1 MARFPSIA
9 TATMVG
15 TVTINPAF
23 LQEIKEVHLEL
34 WDALAEMRHRCQ
46 RPVATG
52 MCRHLLQWLE
62 EIRDQLALH
71 FALEEAYGYF
81 EDPVDAAPRLCHLAD
96 ALRAEHQ
103 GLYHDFSELVE
114 KADRLY
120 YDEQYT
126 QMAMWLGPAFLAFDR
141 RLRAHERQENEL
153 IYEAFSD
160 IGGSD

>member
-1 MARFPSIA
+1 MGRFPSVA

-34 WDALAEMRHRCQ
+34 WDGLAELRHRCQ
-46 RPVATG
+46 RPIATG

-81 EDPVDAAPRLCHLAD
+81 EDPVDAAPRLCHLAV
-96 ALRAEHQ
+96 ALRTEHHD
-103 GLYHDFSELVE
+103 LYQEFSDLVE
-114 KADRLY
+114 RADRLFY
-120 YDEQYT
+120 NEHYT
-126 QMAMWLGPAFLAFDR
+126 QLAMWISPAFLEFDR
-141 RLRAHERQENEL
+141 KLRSHERRENEL

-160 IGGSD
+160 LGGSD